1 LRRIRNFLTTTLIGG
16 LVVILPIAI
25 FIFFVNFLIGFV
37 NNLLQPIAGI
47 ISRIFDDWS
56 GIVAQIISFV
66 VVVLFCFM
74 VGIFIRTRIGNNIFS
89 YIEKQWLLKLPLYGT
104 IKETIKQ
111 FFGNEKTPF
120 TKVVL
125 VDIFN
130 NGTRMTGFVTDEL
143 PNGKLTIF
151 VPTGPNPTNGFIFH
165 VDEEQVEYLDTN
177 TEDAMR
183 SIIGVGVG
191 SADAL
196 NIKA

>member
-1 LRRIRNFLTTTLIGG
+1 MRRIKNFLTTTLIGG

-25 FIFFVNFLIGFV
+25 FVFFVNFLIGFV

-47 ISRIFDDWS
+47 ISRIFADWS
-56 GIVAQIISFV
+56 DIVAQIISFLV
-66 VVVLFCFM
+66 VIAFCFM

>member
-1 LRRIRNFLTTTLIGG
+1 MRRIRNFLTTTLIGG

>member
-1 LRRIRNFLTTTLIGG
+1 MRRIRNFLTTTLIGG

-56 GIVAQIISFV
+56 GIVAQIISFL

>member
-1 LRRIRNFLTTTLIGG
+1 MRRIKNFLTTTLIGG

-25 FIFFVNFLIGFV
+25 FVFFVNFLIGFV

-47 ISRIFDDWS
+47 ISRIFADWS
-56 GIVAQIISFV
+56 DIVAQIISFLV
-66 VVVLFCFM
+66 VIAFCFM

-165 VDEEQVEYLDTN
+165 VDEDQVEYLDTN